1 MALKIIRGKQASP
14 VGIVLYGLE
23 GIGKTT
29 LASQFPNP
37 VVLDTEDGTR
47 QLDVARVSC
56 PDWVTL
62 EGAMHELVRDSQGF
76 KSVVID
82 SADWAERHVIEA
94 IKSKANKRS
103 IEDFGFGKGY
113 VMVAEQITRLLSL
126 ADQLMD
132 RGLHVVFVAH
142 SEVKRVSPPD
152 ELDGYDR
159 WQLKLTKQS
168 GPLFRE
174 WADALLFCN
183 WKVAMVEGSDGRTKA
198 RGGKE
203 RVLHT
208 QHTAAFDAKNRYG
221 LDAELPMAITSLSHL
236 WESGPK
242 PAKQPTLR
250 ERIADAETVEA
261 LGEIGD
267 LVDDMESRGKLT
279 ADQVATLRGLVDERH
294 RVLEP
299 AAFAEAADA

>member
-1 MALKIIRGKQASP
+1 MALKIIRGKQRSP
-14 VGIVLYGLE
+14 LRVVLYGTE
-23 GIGKTT
+23 GIGKST
-29 LASQFPNP
+29 LASQFPDP
-37 VVLDTEDGTR
+37 VVLDTEDGTG
-47 QLDVARVSC
+47 QLDVARVQC
-56 PDWVTL
+56 DKWL
-62 EGAMHELVRDSQGF
+62 DIEGAMIELVREPQGF
-76 KSVVID
+76 KTVVVDSV
-82 SADWAERHVIEA
+82 DWAESLAKKWYEEKNGKA
-94 IKSKANKRS
+94 IDELPYGR
-103 IEDFGFGKGY
+103 GFGLL
-113 VMVAEQITRLLSL
+113 AEIMSKLTTIG
-126 ADQLMD
+126 DQLVAA
-132 RGLHVVFVAH
+132 GLHVVFVCH

-152 ELDGYDR
+152 QLDGYDR
-159 WQLKLTKQS
+159 WQLKLGKQAS
-168 GPLFRE
+168 PLFRE
-174 WADALLFCN
+174 WADLLLFCN
-183 WKVAMVEGSDGRTKA
+183 WRIATAEGTDGRTKA

-203 RVLHT
+203 RVLYT

-236 WESGPK
+236 WESEPK